1 MSMSTSTLRTN
12 AIDAVNTQTSTFSAD
27 VLTLDAPTEIA
38 RIAANIRDV
47 VTRRL
52 RRKGV
57 VVGISGGIDSS
68 VVAALA
74 VKALGADRV
83 LGLLLPESESS
94 PESLELGTMLAA
106 SLGIQTVLE
115 DITPI
120 LDGARCYARRDDAI
134 RTVVPEYGPAHKCKI
149 VLPSILDGDG
159 YRIFS
164 LVVQAPN
171 GERRTANLTAEAYLG
186 ILSAMNFKQR
196 VRKMMEYYHADRLQ
210 YAVAGTPNRL
220 EYDQGFFVK
229 LGDGAADL
237 KPIAHLYKSQV
248 YQLAETLAIP
258 VQIRSRA
265 PTTDT
270 YTLAQTQEEFFFSVP
285 YATLDL
291 CLYAKNHGIDTALVA
306 AATGL
311 TNDQVER
318 IDRDIDAKR
327 RATRYLHEPAQLVDP
342 VREIDG

>member
-1 MSMSTSTLRTN
+1 MNEPPSIPHTN
-12 AIDAVNTQTSTFSAD
+12 PGAAPNRGTFSAD
-27 VLTLDAPTEIA
+27 ALVLDAHAEVA
-38 RIAANIRDV
+38 RIAASMFDSV
-47 VTRRL
+47 ARRL

-74 VKALGADRV
+74 VKALGVGRV
-83 LGLLLPESESS
+83 LGLLMPEAESS
-94 PESLELGTMLAA
+94 PEGLELGTALAA
-106 SLGIQTVLE
+106 SLGIRTMVE

-120 LDGARCYARRDDAI
+120 LQSTGCYARRDEAI
-134 RTVVPEYGPAHKCKI
+134 RTVLPDYGPAHKCKI
-149 VLPSILDGDG
+149 VLPSVLAGDG
-159 YRIFS
+159 YRLFS
-164 LVVQAPN
+164 LVVQSPDGAQ
-171 GERRTANLTAEAYLG
+171 RTLPLTAEAYLG

-196 VRKMMEYYHADRLQ
+196 TRKMMEYYHADRLQ

-248 YQLAETLAIP
+248 YQLAEALNIP
-258 VQIRSRA
+258 ATIRTRT

-270 YTLAQTQEEFFFSVP
+270 YSLAQTQEEFFFSVP
-285 YATLDL
+285 HATFDL
-291 CLYAKNHGIDTALVA
+291 CLYAKNHGIDAAEVA

-311 TNDQVER
+311 TGTQVRR
-318 IDRDIDAKR
+318 IFRDIDAKR
-327 RATRYLHEPAQLVDP
+327 RATRYLHEAALLVEP
-342 VREIDG
+342 VSEIEG